1 MRAKTR
7 VKINPKAKHAYALKN
22 NNGTRGVL
30 GGSGEFWTKISEK
43 SEKKWNSK

>member
-22 NNGTRGVL
+22 NQGTKGVL
-30 GGSGEFWTKISEK
+30 GGSGSYWNKVSEK
-43 SEKKWNSK
+43 SEERWKNQ